1 VRALSA
7 GPLAVKD
14 LTHIVGRPR
23 TVMSQH
29 LRVLREAGLVETQRS
44 GRWQYY
50 RLTRRRAVAV
60 VQAALDAA
68 SGNGYPNA

>member
-1 VRALSA
+1 
-7 GPLAVKD
+7 
-14 LTHIVGRPR
+14 
-23 TVMSQH
+23 MSQH